1 MTENRS
7 LIRLVERDPRVK
19 DVVPSGVIEIAQSS
33 IVWHLRAGE
42 AVRVRDDC
50 HVLGGPDCPVR
61 FGDHVYIN
69 RGCTLQGMSA
79 PLVLGNRVTLAIGVI
94 IQTDSGPNTSPLL
107 QRHYPIQ
114 AGPIT
119 IEDDVWLGNRVTI
132 APGVRI
138 GCGSV
143 VGAHTYV
150 RKDVPPRVVVAGS
163 PARIIYRLE
172 DGEKLPP
179 EVLDQVHSD

>member
-1 MTENRS
+1 MSNQS
-7 LIRLVERDPRVK
+7 FIRLIERNPRVK
-19 DVVPSGVIEIAQSS
+19 DVLSAGTIEISS
-33 IVWHLRAGE
+33 SSLVWHVRAGE
-42 AVRVRDDC
+42 DVRVRDDC
-50 HVLGGPDCPVR
+50 HVLGSPDCPIQL
-61 FGDHVYIN
+61 GDRVYIN

-107 QRHYPIQ
+107 QAYYPIQ
-114 AGPIT
+114 SGPVI

-138 GCGSV
+138 GHGSV
-143 VGAHTYV
+143 VGAHAYV
-150 RKDVPPRVVVAGS
+150 REDIPSGVVVAGV

-172 DGEKLPP
+172 DGEKLSPA
-179 EVLDQVHSD
+179 VLAQVHSD